1 MPTFFL
7 SGSLFPLSGLP
18 SWITVLTRLDPVTY
32 GMDPIRRIILGE
44 GLPPGATDGLGLT
57 VFGQVLP
64 IGLEALIL
72 LAFGFA
78 MLGIAVLNFRR
89 RD

>member
-1 MPTFFL
+1 M
-7 SGSLFPLSGLP
+7 
-18 SWITVLTRLDPVTY
+18 TVLTRLDPVTY

-44 GLPPGATDGLGLT
+44 GLPPGATDTLGLT
-57 VFGQVLP
+57 IFGQVLP

-72 LAFGFA
+72 LTFGFV
-78 MLGIAVLNFRR
+78 MLGIAVVNFRR